1 MKQAPIFITAVLAA
15 RGAALSPTASITANW
30 LGESRDQWTVP
41 VGGGFGKFFT
51 IGKQA
56 VCASAQGLCNVVT
69 PCDGPDFTGFSSSH
83 SFFLRQTPNSDP
95 DQFFKQ
101 FR

>member
-1 MKQAPIFITAVLAA
+1 VLAA
-15 RGAALSPTASITANW
+15 LGAALSPTASITANW
-30 LGESRDQWTVP
+30 LRESRDQWTVP
-41 VGGGFGKFFT
+41 LGGGFGKFFT

-56 VCASAQGLCNVVT
+56 VSASVQGLYNVVT
-69 PCDGPDFTGFSSSH
+69 PCDGPDFTGVFQFSFPFSLGKH
-83 SFFLRQTPNSDP
+83 PIPTP